1 MENAL
6 RGFVPESIKESAKS
20 NFLLA
25 GQVAKEGVLMSKE
38 TKLKILVSSVVF
50 GYEDL
55 LESVYALLT
64 EFGYEVLMSHKGT
77 VPVDPGISAMSSCL
91 EAVRDCHLFLGII
104 LPRYGSGREEK
115 DALSITHR
123 EVLHAI
129 KLNKPRWF
137 LVHENVAIARQ
148 LLNPYRDP
156 NAISSFRLK
165 PEIQFEKTP
174 ILEDLRILDIFEK
187 AMDLDTA
194 EIKHR
199 RSNWVQTYGPDDDA
213 RLFTTAQFR
222 RYRELAE
229 KYLPRLKDT
238 QAIRR
243 NINGGQL

>member
-1 MENAL
+1 
-6 RGFVPESIKESAKS
+6 
-20 NFLLA
+20 
-25 GQVAKEGVLMSKE
+25 MSTD

-55 LESVYALLT
+55 LESVYALLN

-77 VPVDPGISAMSSCL
+77 VPVDPDISAMSSCL

-129 KLNKPRWF
+129 ELNKPRWF

-156 NAISSFRLK
+156 DNNSEFRLK
-165 PEIQFEKTP
+165 PGIEFEKTP
-174 ILEDLRILDIFEK
+174 ILEDLRILDIYER
-187 AMDLDTA
+187 AMNLDTA
-194 EIKHR
+194 EVKNR
-199 RSNWVQTYGPDDDA
+199 RANWVQTYGPDDDA
-213 RLFTTAQFR
+213 RLFATAQFR

-238 QAIRR
+238 KAIEKASREAR
-243 NINGGQL
+243 YELACPSTYKDGRVRDR